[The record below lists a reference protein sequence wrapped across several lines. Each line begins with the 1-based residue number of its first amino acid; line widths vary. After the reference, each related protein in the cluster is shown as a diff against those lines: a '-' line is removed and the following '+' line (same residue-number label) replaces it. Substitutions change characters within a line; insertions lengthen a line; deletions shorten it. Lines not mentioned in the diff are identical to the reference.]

1 MYHMIQAYTF
11 VNKFWIYNLFFYLN
25 NYILT
30 ELTFMLITVIY
41 SMGMSQLY
49 LSALKEISSSRKAIL
64 ELDSL
69 SAQVKPSQIL
79 PLIIIYN

>member
-1 MYHMIQAYTF
+1 
-11 VNKFWIYNLFFYLN
+11 
-25 NYILT
+25 
-30 ELTFMLITVIY
+30 MLITVIY